1 MKLSSIARLYRV
13 RLRARVVQ
21 ELFAVLGI
29 SIGVALLFAS
39 QVASTSLDRSAQQ
52 LTRGITGQM
61 RFQLAARDAH
71 GFDEHLLAQV
81 QAIPGVSVAVPVL
94 EASANVVG
102 AEGSRSVDLVGTDPR
117 LARLSGQLVRSLR
130 ALRFAK
136 VRALIVP
143 APIAQAIGDSSPQRV
158 ELQIGESAVLALLVP
173 QLLTGPS
180 GGLASSPVA
189 IAPLAY
195 AQRLAGMEGRLT
207 SIFVQ
212 SPPARAREVLASL
225 QLVAAGRLNVR
236 PATFNEALFDRAAR
250 PTNQST
256 GLFSAISALVGFLFA
271 FNALL
276 LTVPQR
282 RHLIEDLRLD
292 GYTREMIV
300 EVLMFDALVLGVV
313 ACLAGLALGEVLSS
327 ALFDSN
333 PGYLS
338 FAFPIGPRRI
348 VTWTSVALAC
358 GGGLLAAFVGVL
370 APLRRAIFS
379 RRGEFFGEPAHRGR
393 RRTSWLLAGG
403 VACLAATTVILL
415 AAPAAAI
422 AGVAILAGGLLLILP
437 PALDG
442 LTLAFDRLQVHFSGA
457 SSYLAVM
464 ELRSPA
470 NRARSIAVAA
480 TGSIAVFGSVAI
492 QTAHGDLQEGLNRVA
507 HGLNATTDLWIAP
520 SGEAN
525 SLATTPF
532 HGVAAG
538 RLAALPA
545 VQAVGLYRGSFLDIG
560 DRRTWVIAPP
570 RDVARPLPREQLLD
584 GSPTLATRRFHAGGW
599 VIVSQAIAQEHDLH
613 IGSLLRL
620 PSPRPMAFRIAAL
633 STNFGWPS
641 GAIMLNAD
649 DYARAWGSGD
659 PSALEVRLTAGTSPA
674 AGGSAVRRALGGG
687 SGLAVQTAAEREQH
701 FRATGRQGL
710 SRLTQISAL
719 VLIAT
724 VLAMAATMGA
734 MIWQRRPRLAEM
746 KVDGF
751 NRAVLWR
758 ALLWESGLLL
768 GAGCSLGALFG
779 LYGQLLL
786 SRALATVT
794 GFPVAFSPGILIA
807 LASFALVTTTAM
819 VIVAVPGALA
829 TRVRPALSLR
839 D

>member
-1 MKLSSIARLYRV
+1 MKLSSIVRLYRV

-29 SIGVALLFAS
+29 AIGVALLFAS

-52 LTRGITGQM
+52 LTRGVVGQM

-71 GFDEHLLAQV
+71 GFDQQLLEQV
-81 QAIPGVSVAVPVL
+81 RAIPGVSLAVPIL
-94 EASANVVG
+94 EANANVVG
-102 AEGSRSVDLVGTDPR
+102 ADGSRSVDLVGTDPR
-117 LARLSGQLVRSLR
+117 LASVGGQLVRSLR
-130 ALRFAK
+130 ALRFAR

-143 APIAQAIGDSSPQRV
+143 APIAEAIGDSSPQRGD
-158 ELQIGESAVLALLVP
+158 LQIGESSVPVLLVA
-173 QLLTGPS
+173 QLMRGAA
-180 GGLASSPVA
+180 GGLADSPIA

-195 AQRLAGMEGRLT
+195 AQTLAGMEGRLT
-207 SIFVQ
+207 SIFVS
-212 SPPARAREVLASL
+212 SPPARDRTVLASL
-225 QLVAAGRLNVR
+225 RRIAAGRLNVR
-236 PATFNEALFDRAAR
+236 PAAYNEALFDTAAR

-256 GLFSAISALVGFLFA
+256 GLFAAISALVGFLFA

-292 GYTREMIV
+292 GYTRMMIV
-300 EVLMFDALVLGVV
+300 EVLTFDALALAVV
-313 ACLAGLALGEVLSS
+313 ACVAGLGLGELLSS

-333 PGYLS
+333 PGYLT

-348 VTWTSVALAC
+348 VTWTSVALAV
-358 GGGLLAAFVGVL
+358 GGGLLAAFIGVL
-370 APLRRAIFS
+370 APLRGAILAHRDEFFVAPGPRS
-379 RRGEFFGEPAHRGR
+379 RRRA
-393 RRTSWLLAGG
+393 TWLLSGG
-403 VACLAATTVILL
+403 VSCLAATTVIVL

-422 AGVAILAGGLLLILP
+422 AGVAILAAALLLLLP
-437 PALDG
+437 LVLER
-442 LTLAFDRLQVHFSGA
+442 LTLVFDRLQVRFTGA

-470 NRARSIAVAA
+470 NRARSIGVAA
-480 TGSIAVFGSVAI
+480 TGAIAVFGSVAI

-507 HGLNATTDLWIAP
+507 HGLNATTDLWVAP

-525 SLATTPF
+525 SLATTAF
-532 HGVAAG
+532 HGRAASE
-538 RLAALPA
+538 LAALPSVRA
-545 VQAVGLYRGSFLDIG
+545 IGLYRGSFLDIG

-570 RDVARPLPREQLLD
+570 GDVVQPLPRGQLLE
-584 GSPTLATRRFHAGGW
+584 GSTTLATRRFHAGGW
-599 VIVSQAIAQEHDLH
+599 AILSRAIAEEHGLH
-613 IGSLLRL
+613 VGELFTL
-620 PSPRPMAFRIAAL
+620 PSPRPTAFRIAAL

-641 GAIMLNAD
+641 GAIMLNAE

-659 PSALEVRLTAGTSPA
+659 PSALEVGLRHGISPA
-674 AGGSAVRRALGGG
+674 AGRSQIRRALGAQ
-687 SGLAVQTAAEREQH
+687 SGLQVQTAAEREQH

-751 NRAVLWR
+751 NRGVLWR
-758 ALLWESGLLL
+758 SLLWESGLLL
-768 GAGCSLGALFG
+768 GAGCSLGAIFG

-807 LASFALVTTTAM
+807 LASFALVTATAM
-819 VIVAVPGALA
+819 LIVAVPGALA